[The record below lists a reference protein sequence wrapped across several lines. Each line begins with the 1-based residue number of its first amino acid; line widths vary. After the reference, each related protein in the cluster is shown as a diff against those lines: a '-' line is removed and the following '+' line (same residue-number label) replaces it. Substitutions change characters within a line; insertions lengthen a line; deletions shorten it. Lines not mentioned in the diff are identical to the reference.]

1 MNRDERIRNQLGTVM
16 SAAVRLG
23 MTTGS
28 MPREAIAAEVRD
40 LVELAITVT
49 QPVLGELSAEGEK
62 CLAWQ
67 KTEGRRQ
74 AEFWRNV
81 DASVPDDLLAGHAPS
96 VQDVVGMTEVQK
108 FIDGLKAQGIREV
121 QPEPVPSNTMPRAAS
136 CMAFAD
142 ADDMHDHSCS
152 KETGHAYGP
161 SGSDHLCEQ
170 CGQLFTSPTDEDPSS
185 DVEIEL

>member
-62 CLAWQ
+62 YLAWQ
-67 KTEGRRQ
+67 KAEGQRQ

-81 DASVPDDLLAGHAPS
+81 DASVPDNLLAGHTPS
-96 VQDVVGMTEVQK
+96 VVDVIVG
-108 FIDGLKAQGIREV
+108 DGHEGAGARR
-121 QPEPVPSNTMPRAAS
+121 PVAS
-136 CMAFAD
+136 CMAFAI
-142 ADDMHDHSCS
+142 ADDLHDHMCS

-161 SGSDHLCEQ
+161 SASDHQCET
-170 CGQLFTSPTDEDPSS
+170 CGQLFVVPTNEAIPSS
-185 DVEIEL
+185 DPTEIDL